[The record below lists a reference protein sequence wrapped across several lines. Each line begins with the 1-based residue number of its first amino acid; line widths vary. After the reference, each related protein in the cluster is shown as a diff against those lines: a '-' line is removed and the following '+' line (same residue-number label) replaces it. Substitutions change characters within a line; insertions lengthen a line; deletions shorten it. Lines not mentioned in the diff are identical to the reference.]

1 LWEQTDGVLRV
12 EVGNVGVGEGK
23 EVGLVVRGAT
33 EGVWTNE
40 FAARGLAA
48 DGDPENNG
56 VIWVSEVRRETDLA
70 VGLELGQELG
80 LVGREL
86 EYEVVVTNLGPHE
99 ARSVVVEVEWVG
111 KVEVVRVE
119 PSQGDWAQTASQLAW
134 TVGDVPALAVV
145 RLTVVVEPSRAGQV
159 NCVATGTTLTA
170 DPVLENDTAAVGI
183 EVLLPADLVLA
194 QSANRSPVLVGDQ
207 LTYTITV
214 QNRGD
219 YAVGDIRLTDELPAG
234 VELVSTVISQG
245 VVTNEAGVIEW
256 QLGPLDPGLT
266 ASVLAVV
273 VPQETGL
280 LTNRVTLESSYVDSE
295 NADLTSELVIESV
308 AAPPL
313 SITPDG
319 SRVVLAWPA
328 IAEDYVLEV
337 TENLGEGSTWL
348 VDGNPYVVVDNQVTV
363 TVKVTN
369 GRRFYRLVRP

>member
-1 LWEQTDGVLRV
+1 
-12 EVGNVGVGEGK
+12 
-23 EVGLVVRGAT
+23 
-33 EGVWTNE
+33 
-40 FAARGLAA
+40 
-48 DGDPENNG
+48 
-56 VIWVSEVRRETDLA
+56 
-70 VGLELGQELG
+70 
-80 LVGREL
+80 
-86 EYEVVVTNLGPHE
+86 
-99 ARSVVVEVEWVG
+99 
-111 KVEVVRVE
+111 
-119 PSQGDWAQTASQLAW
+119 
-134 TVGDVPALAVV
+134 
-145 RLTVVVEPSRAGQV
+145 
-159 NCVATGTTLTA
+159 
-170 DPVLENDTAAVGI
+170 
-183 EVLLPADLVLA
+183 LLPADLVLA

>member
-1 LWEQTDGVLRV
+1 
-12 EVGNVGVGEGK
+12 
-23 EVGLVVRGAT
+23 
-33 EGVWTNE
+33 
-40 FAARGLAA
+40 LAA